1 LPSDRFSAASFD
13 VTFALVKT
21 LLAVPLVV
29 SMVATLTAQATDP
42 SPHTVAMVS
51 VAGVR
56 VPYLDWGGAGP
67 ALVFVAGLGN
77 SAHVF
82 DDFAPR
88 FAKDHRVLAVTR
100 TGYGEADQPERDGYD
115 IATRVAHIR
124 AALDAAGIAKAV
136 LVGHSLGGDEITA
149 FAVAHADR
157 TAAVIYVDA
166 AMDHAA
172 TLQRVTDL
180 GPQLPVPPD
189 ITREERTT
197 AEAFRGYYR
206 RTMGVDLPIGEV
218 IALTIPTRSGLLGT
232 RSQPRIAT
240 AISAATV
247 PPEFARVQAPMLAL
261 YSESTAADAFPWVGP
276 DSPDYARGS
285 ALFAGQLRPMILEE
299 RQKFARAAT
308 SARIETFPAHHYM
321 FLSHPAETERR
332 MRAFLSPARPR

>member
-1 LPSDRFSAASFD
+1 
-13 VTFALVKT
+13 VKIP
-21 LLAVPLVV
+21 LAVPLVV
-29 SMVATLTAQATDP
+29 SVLATLAAQATDP
-42 SPHTVAMVS
+42 SPHRVAMVS

-56 VPYLDWGGAGP
+56 VSYLDWGGAGP

-88 FAKDHRVLAVTR
+88 FTTDHRVLAVTR
-100 TGYGEADQPERDGYD
+100 TGFGEADQPERDGYD
-115 IATRVAHIR
+115 IASRVAHIR
-124 AALDAAGIAKAV
+124 AALDAVGIAKAV

-149 FAVAHADR
+149 FAVAYPDR
-157 TAAVIYVDA
+157 TAAVVYLDA

-172 TLQRVTDL
+172 TLERLSRV

-189 ITREERTT
+189 ITREERAT

-218 IALTIPTRSGLLGT
+218 IALTVPTRSGLLGT
-232 RSQPRIAT
+232 RSQPRIAA

-247 PPEFARVQAPMLAL
+247 PPDFGQVRAPMLAL

-276 DSPDYARGS
+276 DSPEYARGS
-285 ALFAGQLRPMILEE
+285 AVFVGQLRPMILEE
-299 RQKFARAAT
+299 RQKFARAAAGAT
-308 SARIETFPAHHYM
+308 IDAFPAHHYM
-321 FLSHPAETERR
+321 FLSHPVDTERR
-332 MRAFLSPARPR
+332 MRAFLSSLRLR